1 MIENRRGSPPK
12 GKTVPLTKLDTTA
25 ALVVIDLQKGIVSL
39 PTVHPVSEIIG
50 RTAQLARAFRERGLP
65 VVLVNVTGRAPGRTD
80 AGAPKFSFPADWAEL
95 VPELQQQSTDHVVSK
110 QRWGAFIG
118 TSLDDYL
125 RQRGVTQIFLTGV
138 ATSAGVESTAR
149 SAYDHGYNV
158 VLVTDAMTDRSEEA
172 HRHCV
177 EKIFPRLGET
187 DTTDDVLKLLQE
199 VPAR

>member
-1 MIENRRGSPPK
+1 M
-12 GKTVPLTKLDTTA
+12 PLTKLDTTA

-39 PTVHPVSEIIG
+39 PTVHPASEIIG
-50 RTAQLARAFRERGLP
+50 RTAQLARAFREHGLP
-65 VVLVNVTGRAPGRTD
+65 VVLVNATGRAPGRTD
-80 AGAPKFSFPADWAEL
+80 AGAPKFSFPADWTEL
-95 VPELQQQSTDHVVSK
+95 VRELEQHPTDHIVSK

-125 RQRGVTQIFLTGV
+125 RQRGVTQVFVTGV

-158 VLVTDAMTDRSEEA
+158 VLVVDAMTDRSEGA

-177 EKIFPRLGET
+177 ENIFPRLGET
-187 DTTDDVLKLLQE
+187 DTTDNVLKFLRE
-199 VPAR
+199 VPVR